1 MRHIT
6 RQLDYRT
13 MAIRLL
19 FFSAIRLL
27 EYRISGWRNQEIIE
41 LSILD
46 LGLSLSDY
54 RI

>member
-6 RQLDYRT
+6 RLLDYRT
-13 MAIRLL
+13 MAIGLL
-19 FFSAIRLL
+19 FLSAIGLL
-27 EYRISGWRNQEIIE
+27 EYRISDWRNQEIIG

-54 RI
+54 QI